1 MPLVLVAR
9 AVALLKWSWL
19 RRAGGLL
26 GAIAGSVLR
35 IRRTHVEAA
44 LARAGIAAA
53 PAVAREMY
61 ASLGT
66 ALLEF
71 LWMVGRPRAPL
82 SSVRLTARAIET
94 LGPRLAERRGVV
106 VATAHT
112 GNWDLVACASASR
125 VPLAV
130 VTKKLRIAWLDRFWQ
145 RHRAARGVEL
155 LHGEGTFRDAVR
167 ALARGR
173 SVAVLV
179 DQAPERGSGFV
190 RAPFLGEMAN
200 CDLTP
205 AMLAARARV
214 PLVLALGFREADGTH
229 EVDVPLVLDPPP
241 RPSRAWIEETTLRVN
256 EALDAFVRERPSQW
270 LWLHRRWKQAPPRA
284 PRRELAGSFAVC

>member
-1 MPLVLVAR
+1 
-9 AVALLKWSWL
+9 
-19 RRAGGLL
+19 
-26 GAIAGSVLR
+26 
-35 IRRTHVEAA
+35 
-44 LARAGIAAA
+44 
-53 PAVAREMY
+53 
-61 ASLGT
+61 
-66 ALLEF
+66 
-71 LWMVGRPRAPL
+71 
-82 SSVRLTARAIET
+82 VRLTARAIEA
-94 LGPRLAERRGVV
+94 LGPRLAEGRGVV

-125 VPLAV
+125 VPLTV

-145 RHRAARGVEL
+145 RERAKRGIEL

-167 ALARGR
+167 SLARGR

-179 DQAPERGSGFV
+179 DQAPERGSAFV
-190 RAPFLGEMAN
+190 PAPFLGEMAN

-241 RPSRAWIEETTLRVN
+241 RPSRAWIEEATLRVN
-256 EALDAFVRERPSQW
+256 EALEAFVRERPSQW
-270 LWLHRRWKQAPPRA
+270 LWLHRRWKQAA